1 MNKNLYGFLLFLL
14 LAWNISAQTNE
25 EWALLDSRIEEAT
38 ERLMPIISE
47 NEFRIFAR
55 RYLQIKNRFDR
66 EGMTDAISTEITEL
80 SSDLLA
86 QINEDEELLSYFP
99 EITNAREKAIEAQ
112 AQIHA
117 SESLQRADQGLST
130 LRRAQVSS
138 DPDDRQLFVN
148 QTVENY
154 LNVELQAIIQNNLGT
169 AISLLNRARSSGV
182 QILSEAT
189 LSSGEELLNQARQT
203 ITENRY
209 QLDGAI
215 RLRELAIIEISK
227 AINIARQIQDFRSRG
242 LSEEELL
249 LELSNPLVNIAE
261 DLGIEYDY
269 LRTAEEVSLQI
280 RELISATIENN
291 DETVIISERQREQLN
306 ALENEIRLLNEEMQ
320 EGIDERNNL
329 IRELEALNA
338 VNRTF
343 DQLELIFNPD
353 EATIIRE
360 NNDLVIRLM
369 GISFDSG
376 SSNISQTDN
385 PVFQKIAQAIN
396 LFPNAIVLIEG
407 HTDSTGNYDSN
418 LQLSQ
423 LRAEAVQLLLEND
436 FSISS
441 YQMTSI
447 GYGEIRPIANNET
460 SLGREQNRRIEV
472 RIALT
477 P

>member
-14 LAWNISAQTNE
+14 LAWSLNAQNNE

-66 EGMTDAISTEITEL
+66 EGMTDAISNEITEL
-80 SSDLLA
+80 TSDLLA

-99 EITNAREKAIEAQ
+99 EIANAREKAIEAQ

-117 SESLQRADQGLST
+117 SEGLQRADQGLST
-130 LRRAQVSS
+130 LRRIQVSS
-138 DPDDRQLFVN
+138 NPNDRQLFVN

-182 QILSEAT
+182 QILSAVT

-203 ITENRY
+203 IAENRY
-209 QLDGAI
+209 HLDAAI

-249 LELSNPLVNIAE
+249 LELSNPVANIAE

-269 LRTAEEVSLQI
+269 LRTAEEVSQQI

-291 DETVIISERQREQLN
+291 DESVIISERQREQLN
-306 ALENEIRLLNEEMQ
+306 ALENEIRLLNEELQ

-343 DQLELIFNPD
+343 DQLELIFTPD

-477 P
+477 Q

>member
-1 MNKNLYGFLLFLL
+1 MNKNLYGFLFFLL
-14 LAWNISAQTNE
+14 LAWNINAQTNE

-99 EITNAREKAIEAQ
+99 EITNAREKAIDAQ

-291 DETVIISERQREQLN
+291 DESVIISERQREQLN

>member
-14 LAWNISAQTNE
+14 LAWSLNAQNNE

-66 EGMTDAISTEITEL
+66 EGMTDAISNEITEL
-80 SSDLLA
+80 TSDLLA

-99 EITNAREKAIEAQ
+99 EIANAREKAIEAQ

-117 SESLQRADQGLST
+117 SEGLQRADQGLST
-130 LRRAQVSS
+130 LRRIQVSS
-138 DPDDRQLFVN
+138 NPNDRQLFVN

-182 QILSEAT
+182 QILSAVT

-203 ITENRY
+203 ISENRY
-209 QLDGAI
+209 HLDGAI

-249 LELSNPLVNIAE
+249 LELSNPVANIAE

-269 LRTAEEVSLQI
+269 LRTAEEVSQQI

-291 DETVIISERQREQLN
+291 DESVIISERQREQLN
-306 ALENEIRLLNEEMQ
+306 ALENEIRLLNEELQ

-343 DQLELIFNPD
+343 DQLELIFTPD

-376 SSNISQTDN
+376 SSNISHTDN

>member
-1 MNKNLYGFLLFLL
+1 MLFR
-14 LAWNISAQTNE
+14 S
-25 EWALLDSRIEEAT
+25 
-38 ERLMPIISE
+38 
-47 NEFRIFAR
+47 
-55 RYLQIKNRFDR
+55 
-66 EGMTDAISTEITEL
+66 TDAISNEITEL
-80 SSDLLA
+80 TSDLLA
-86 QINEDEELLSYFP
+86 QIYVDEELLSNFP
-99 EITNAREKAIEAQ
+99 EITNARDQAIAAQ
-112 AQIHA
+112 AEIYA

-130 LRRAQVSS
+130 LRRVQVSS
-138 DPDDRQLFVN
+138 NPDDRIIFIKHSI
-148 QTVENY
+148 ENY
-154 LNVELQAIIQNNLGT
+154 LNVELQAIVQNNLGT

-189 LSSGEELLNQARQT
+189 LSSGEELLNQARQS
-203 ITENRY
+203 IAENRY
-209 QLDGAI
+209 QLAEAI
-215 RLRELAIIEISK
+215 RLRELAIIEISR

-249 LELSNPLVNIAE
+249 LELSNPLASIAE

-269 LRTAEEVSLQI
+269 LRSAEEVSLQI

-306 ALENEIRLLNEEMQ
+306 ALENEIRLLNEELQ

-407 HTDSTGNYDSN
+407 HTDATGNYDSN

-477 P
+477 Q

>member
-1 MNKNLYGFLLFLL
+1 MNKNLYGFLFFLL
-14 LAWNISAQTNE
+14 LAWNINAQTNE

-320 EGIDERNNL
+320 EGIDDRNNL

>member
-14 LAWNISAQTNE
+14 LTWNISAQTNE

-66 EGMTDAISTEITEL
+66 EGMTDAISNEITEL
-80 SSDLLA
+80 TSDLLA
-86 QINEDEELLSYFP
+86 QIYVDEELLSNFP
-99 EITNAREKAIEAQ
+99 EITNARDQAIAAQ
-112 AQIHA
+112 AEIYA

-130 LRRAQVSS
+130 LRRVQVSS
-138 DPDDRQLFVN
+138 NPDDRLIFIN
-148 QTVENY
+148 HSIENY
-154 LNVELQAIIQNNLGT
+154 LNVELQAIVQNNLGT

-189 LSSGEELLNQARQT
+189 LSSGEELLNQARQS
-203 ITENRY
+203 IAENRY
-209 QLDGAI
+209 QLAEAI
-215 RLRELAIIEISK
+215 RLRELAIIEISR

-249 LELSNPLVNIAE
+249 LELSNPLASIAE

-269 LRTAEEVSLQI
+269 LRSAEEVSLQI

-407 HTDSTGNYDSN
+407 HTDATGNYDSN

-477 P
+477 Q

>member
-1 MNKNLYGFLLFLL
+1 LL

-269 LRTAEEVSLQI
+269 LRTAEEVSQQI

-320 EGIDERNNL
+320 EGIDDRNNL

>member
-1 MNKNLYGFLLFLL
+1 LL

-269 LRTAEEVSLQI
+269 LRSAEEVSQQI

-320 EGIDERNNL
+320 EGIDDRNNL

>member
-1 MNKNLYGFLLFLL
+1 MNKNLYGFLFFLL
-14 LAWNISAQTNE
+14 LAWNINAQTNE

-99 EITNAREKAIEAQ
+99 EITNAREKAIDAQ

>member
-1 MNKNLYGFLLFLL
+1 MNKNLYGFLFFLL

-99 EITNAREKAIEAQ
+99 EITNTREKAIEAQ
-112 AQIHA
+112 AQIYA
-117 SESLQRADQGLST
+117 SESLQRADQGLSA

-138 DPDDRQLFVN
+138 DLDDRQLFVN

>member
-1 MNKNLYGFLLFLL
+1 MNKNLYGFLFFLL
-14 LAWNISAQTNE
+14 LAWNINAQTNE

-99 EITNAREKAIEAQ
+99 EITNAREKAIDAQ

-291 DETVIISERQREQLN
+291 DESVIISERQREQLN

-343 DQLELIFNPD
+343 DQLELIFTPD

-369 GISFDSG
+369 SISFDSG

-477 P
+477 Q

>member
-1 MNKNLYGFLLFLL
+1 
-14 LAWNISAQTNE
+14 
-25 EWALLDSRIEEAT
+25 
-38 ERLMPIISE
+38 
-47 NEFRIFAR
+47 
-55 RYLQIKNRFDR
+55 
-66 EGMTDAISTEITEL
+66 MTDAISTEITEL

-99 EITNAREKAIEAQ
+99 EIINAREKAIEAQ

-320 EGIDERNNL
+320 EGIDERYNL

>member
-1 MNKNLYGFLLFLL
+1 ML

>member
-14 LAWNISAQTNE
+14 LAWSLNAQNNE

-66 EGMTDAISTEITEL
+66 EGMTDAISNEITEL
-80 SSDLLA
+80 TSDLLA

-99 EITNAREKAIEAQ
+99 EIANAREKAIEAQ

-117 SESLQRADQGLST
+117 SEGLQRADQGLST
-130 LRRAQVSS
+130 LRRIQVSS
-138 DPDDRQLFVN
+138 NPNDRQLFVN

-182 QILSEAT
+182 QILSAVT

-203 ITENRY
+203 IAENRY
-209 QLDGAI
+209 HLDGAI

-249 LELSNPLVNIAE
+249 LELSNPVANIAE

-269 LRTAEEVSLQI
+269 LRTAEEVSQQI

-291 DETVIISERQREQLN
+291 DESVIISERQREQLN
-306 ALENEIRLLNEEMQ
+306 ALENEIRLLNEELQ

-343 DQLELIFNPD
+343 DQLELIFTPD

-369 GISFDSG
+369 SISFDSG

-477 P
+477 Q

>member
-1 MNKNLYGFLLFLL
+1 ML

-269 LRTAEEVSLQI
+269 LRTAEEVSQQI

-291 DETVIISERQREQLN
+291 DETVIVSERQREQLN

-320 EGIDERNNL
+320 EGIDDRNNL